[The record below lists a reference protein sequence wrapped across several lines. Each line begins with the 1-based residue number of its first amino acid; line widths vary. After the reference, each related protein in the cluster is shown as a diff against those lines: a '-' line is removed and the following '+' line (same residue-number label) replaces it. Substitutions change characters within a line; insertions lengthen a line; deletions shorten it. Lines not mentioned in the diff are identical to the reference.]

1 MIADLGTTQS
11 RIRGKIIKKIQSV
24 DALADCDYEIKVF
37 NTPDPQGRAA
47 RMKQRNKH
55 VLHLEKIV
63 TDYLEK
69 KLENAEREKRGES
82 LHDLDPEPMMRPPG
96 WLAWADSKV
105 EALPWFRRE
114 IVKDWN
120 DASKSKA
127 KHKYAF
133 VSFSCAGDVSRFL
146 QACGGSSNHGSF
158 SMTGWEIDFA
168 PASVACSCK
177 RRIMQASHYCA
188 GTNKCLLSPKGIIW
202 GNIGSNSQ
210 VRFGK
215 NVGGYFLLSVLLVV
229 YTPVRPSSYSKATP
243 C

>member
-1 MIADLGTTQS
+1 MIADLGTKQS
-11 RIRGKIIKKIQSV
+11 RIRGKIIKKIQST
-24 DALADCDYEIKVF
+24 DTLADCDYEIKIF

-55 VLHLEKIV
+55 VLHLEKVV

-69 KLENAEREKRGES
+69 KLENVEREKRGES

-168 PASVACSCK
+168 PA
-177 RRIMQASHYCA
+177 
-188 GTNKCLLSPKGIIW
+188 
-202 GNIGSNSQ
+202 
-210 VRFGK
+210 
-215 NVGGYFLLSVLLVV
+215 
-229 YTPVRPSSYSKATP
+229 
-243 C
+243 